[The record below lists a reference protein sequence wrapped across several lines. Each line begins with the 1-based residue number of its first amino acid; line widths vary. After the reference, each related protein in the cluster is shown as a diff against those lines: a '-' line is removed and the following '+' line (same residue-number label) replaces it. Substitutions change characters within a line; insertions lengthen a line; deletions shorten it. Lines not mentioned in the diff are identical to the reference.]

1 MFGIQWAI
9 VMVSALVGAGILYW
23 RCQHSGFST
32 QVGTWLGAGAGALGS
47 LVFML
52 PLDFC
57 TFEEGRS
64 GLDQVVGLGLVAIG
78 VGIPVLSLDWWI
90 RRREAKARGL
100 IREEFQQGVFRNS
113 VLAWIFLAPTLVI
126 LALFL
131 YYPGLDTLRL
141 STLLTFVGA
150 PRSRFVCMDNFTAL
164 VGDASYLRSLSVTFF
179 ISFAIVI
186 LGLASS
192 LLIALLVQQPIRGAA
207 LYRTFLIW
215 PYAIS
220 PAVAGIIFFIIFNPL
235 GGIFN
240 HFLNTTGLAQLL
252 ALAGIPRLNWL
263 SNPNLAP
270 WVVILASVWKQMGY
284 NILFYIAGLQN
295 LPHNL
300 QEAAAID
307 GAGAIRRFFTIT
319 VPLLS
324 PITFFLVVTN
334 MTYAF
339 FDIFGTID
347 LLTAGGPSRS
357 TSVLIYKI
365 YEIGVSAGNLGQ
377 AAAQSI
383 ILFILVVGL
392 TILQFANEKKVN
404 YNA

>member
-1 MFGIQWAI
+1 MLGIQSVI
-9 VMVSALVGAGILYW
+9 VVVSGLVGAGILFW
-23 RCQHSGFST
+23 RCQGST
-32 QVGTWLGAGAGALGS
+32 FPTQMATWLGAGAGALGS

-52 PLDFC
+52 PLHFC
-57 TFEEGRS
+57 TFEAGRS
-64 GLDQVVGLGLVAIG
+64 SLDQGVGLGLVAIG
-78 VGIPVLSLDWWI
+78 VGIPVLSLDRWI
-90 RRREAKARGL
+90 RRQDAKARGL

-113 VLAWIFLAPTLVI
+113 FWAWIFLSPTLVI

-179 ISFAIVI
+179 LSFFIII
-186 LGLASS
+186 LGLSSS

-240 HFLNTTGLAQLL
+240 HFLDTTGLVQLL
-252 ALAGIPRLNWL
+252 TLAGIPRLNWL

-295 LPHNL
+295 LPQNL

-307 GAGAIRRFFTIT
+307 GAGSIRRFFAIT

-324 PITFFLVVTN
+324 PITFFLVITN

-347 LLTAGGPSRS
+347 LLTAGGPSGS

-365 YEIGVSAGNLGQ
+365 YEIGVASGNLGR

-383 ILFILVVGL
+383 ILFVLVVGL